1 VLFFLHVPHA
11 PAAIAGDYTL
21 TFTADRTCT
30 TLPQTLRSRT
40 HEVTITPSPFMLG
53 STPEMTT
60 SFVVTPRGEAFSGRI
75 RFFWVNVAGNFI
87 TLRFGDSSDPGVI

>member
-1 VLFFLHVPHA
+1 
-11 PAAIAGDYTL
+11 
-21 TFTADRTCT
+21 
-30 TLPQTLRSRT
+30 
-40 HEVTITPSPFMLG
+40 MLG